1 MKFFDI
7 MLNVDKIEFLL
18 ESISVPF
25 LKMLP
30 SHLSPGNDDDDDDH
44 HHHHHHHRRRRR
56 RHHFI

>member
-1 MKFFDI
+1 MKFFGI

-30 SHLSPGNDDDDDDH
+30 FHLSPGNDDDDDDDDRYH
-44 HHHHHHHRRRRR
+44 HHPRR

>member
-1 MKFFDI
+1 MKFFGI

-30 SHLSPGNDDDDDDH
+30 SHLSPGNDDDDDDDDDDDHYH
-44 HHHHHHHRRRRR
+44 HHRRR